1 MISEIFYWV
10 LNASIIG
17 SAAGLIVLVL
27 RKVKKLPRFAVYLL
41 WAIPLIRLWIPFGI
55 ANQFSLLSLVSK
67 YTTKTV
73 VIFEDFPE
81 FTATNTIMGANSYF
95 PIKYKTNLLES
106 ILGVASSV
114 WIIVAVAA
122 VLTSVMLYLF
132 TKSELRSIE
141 LIRDN
146 IYKSDKITTPA
157 VYGIIYPKIIIPEAI
172 AEGDI
177 EYIIMHEQVHI
188 RRKDNLF
195 RVIAVITACVH
206 WFNPLS
212 WIFLKYFFED
222 MELACDARVLR
233 KLDKRQTKDY
243 AGAILECAAG
253 KTFFA
258 SAFGGARTRLRL
270 ENILSYN
277 KLTLLSSL
285 CFAALV
291 VAIVVVLITNAAA

>member
-10 LNASIIG
+10 LNTSIIG

-41 WAIPLIRLWIPFGI
+41 WAVPLIRLWIPFGI
-55 ANQFSLLSLVSK
+55 ANQYSLLSLISK

-73 VIFEDFPE
+73 VILEDFPK
-81 FTATNTIMGANSYF
+81 FTATNTIMGAKSYF
-95 PIKYKTNLLES
+95 PIEYKTNLLEG
-106 ILGVASSV
+106 ILNVASNL

-122 VLTSVMLYLF
+122 VLTSVMLYCF
-132 TKSELRSIE
+132 TKSELRSVE

-157 VYGIIYPKIIIPEAI
+157 VYGIIHPKIIIPDAI
-172 AEGDI
+172 AEGNID
-177 EYIIMHEQVHI
+177 YVIMHEQVHS

-206 WFNPLS
+206 WFNPLI
-212 WIFLKYFFED
+212 WVFLKCFFED

-233 KLDKRQTKDY
+233 NLDKRQTKEY
-243 AGAILECAAG
+243 ASAILECAAG

-285 CFAALV
+285 CFAVLV
-291 VAIVVVLITNAAA
+291 VAIFVVLITNAVA